1 MNYSL
6 DPSMLAAIAE
16 EARQCFLE
24 EDAPVYL
31 QVLQQG
37 LQQLTVGQSPDY
49 QALMR
54 AAHSVKGGAGVAQ
67 MPGLS
72 RLAHPLEDLLEAWN
86 DGKIQ
91 GSNRRSPYICCKR
104 A

>member
-49 QALMR
+49 QGPDA
-54 AAHSVKGGAGVAQ
+54 GG
-67 MPGLS
+67 PF
-72 RLAHPLEDLLEAWN
+72 R
-86 DGKIQ
+86 
-91 GSNRRSPYICCKR
+91 
-104 A
+104 